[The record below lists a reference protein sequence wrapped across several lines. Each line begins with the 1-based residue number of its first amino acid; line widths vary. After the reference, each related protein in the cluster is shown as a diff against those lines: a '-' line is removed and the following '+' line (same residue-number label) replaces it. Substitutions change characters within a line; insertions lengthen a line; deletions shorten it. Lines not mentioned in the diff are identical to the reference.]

1 MGRRKSPHSTHSTHS
16 NQKATNMTKFTDIQA
31 TELLMQAR
39 HLILSDPD
47 FNCAV
52 DPRILAKQIEALAVT
67 IISTNK
73 GE

>member
-1 MGRRKSPHSTHSTHS
+1 MP
-16 NQKATNMTKFTDIQA
+16 KFTDILA
-31 TELLMQAR
+31 AELLVQAR
-39 HLILSDPD
+39 ALILSDPD

-52 DPRILAKQIEALAVT
+52 NSHVLAKQIEALVET

>member
-1 MGRRKSPHSTHSTHS
+1 ME
-16 NQKATNMTKFTDIQA
+16 KFTDIQA
-31 TELLMQAR
+31 AELLMQAR
-39 HLILSDPD
+39 YLILSDPD